1 MEAGASVMVAAPPRS
16 RVITSSKRR
25 FRSMRNHIAGR
36 SLQAI
41 HSEVTVSTV
50 QSFPVVLCSS
60 RLPPGA

>member
-1 MEAGASVMVAAPPRS
+1 MEASASVMVAAPPRS

-36 SLQAI
+36 SLQAMNSTI
-41 HSEVTVSTV
+41 TVSTA
-50 QSFPVVLCSS
+50 QSFSVVLCSS